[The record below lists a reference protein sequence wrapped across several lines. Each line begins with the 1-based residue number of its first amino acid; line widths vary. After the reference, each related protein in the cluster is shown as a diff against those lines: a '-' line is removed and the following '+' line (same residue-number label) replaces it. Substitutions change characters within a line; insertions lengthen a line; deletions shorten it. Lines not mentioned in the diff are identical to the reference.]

1 MPQSTLWATALLQI
15 YRDCLLSVR
24 LTSHRE
30 FLRKLPNCNDK
41 AEVWERR
48 ISSSL
53 VGELSR
59 LYWPQ
64 RNIHSLHNVANLCCG
79 GVCLLFPKAGVAKGQ
94 KFTNIAFSYIII
106 KRVPSLSSAEVNF
119 SFHLCLH
126 WIGMSGSWPWS
137 KPQSDCSTEVVQT
150 SAGKA
155 IQRVY
160 QFGTAL
166 MWLGFHRKT
175 GRFGCLWN
183 VEEDGADDVER
194 LPTLL
199 QNQILL

>member
-1 MPQSTLWATALLQI
+1 MNFK
-15 YRDCLLSVR
+15 
-24 LTSHRE
+24 E
-30 FLRKLPNCNDK
+30 NCNDK
-41 AEVWERR
+41 ARVWRHR
-48 ISSSL
+48 MSSFL
-53 VGELSR
+53 VGELSH
-59 LYWPQ
+59 LYWLQ
-64 RNIHSLHNVANLCCG
+64 RNIFSLHNLTNLCCD
-79 GVCLLFPKAGVAKGQ
+79 GVCLPFPKAGVAKGQ
-94 KFTNIAFSYIII
+94 KFTNIAFSYSII

-137 KPQSDCSTEVVQT
+137 KPQGDCSLEVVLT

-160 QFGTAL
+160 QFGTVL
-166 MWLGFHRKT
+166 MWLGFHRRT
-175 GRFGCLWN
+175 GRFGCLWKA
-183 VEEDGADDVER
+183 EEDGADHVER

>member
-1 MPQSTLWATALLQI
+1 MVPFIGLIGKTEENRTCLGHKSFCRCSKVLGKCPNQPWKSRFLQAQIFWKYNVMPQSTLWATALLQI

-24 LTSHRE
+24 LTSHSE
-30 FLRKLPNCNDK
+30 FLRKLQNCNDK
-41 AEVWERR
+41 ARVWERR
-48 ISSSL
+48 INSSL

-59 LYWPQ
+59 LHWPQ
-64 RNIHSLHNVANLCCG
+64 RNIFSLHNLANLCCG

-137 KPQSDCSTEVVQT
+137 KPQGDCSTEVV
-150 SAGKA
+150 
-155 IQRVY
+155 
-160 QFGTAL
+160 
-166 MWLGFHRKT
+166 
-175 GRFGCLWN
+175 
-183 VEEDGADDVER
+183 
-194 LPTLL
+194 
-199 QNQILL
+199 

>member
-1 MPQSTLWATALLQI
+1 M
-15 YRDCLLSVR
+15 
-24 LTSHRE
+24 
-30 FLRKLPNCNDK
+30 
-41 AEVWERR
+41 
-48 ISSSL
+48 SSFL
-53 VGELSR
+53 VGELPC
-59 LYWPQ
+59 LYWLQ
-64 RNIHSLHNVANLCCG
+64 INTFCMYSFSNLCCD
-79 GVCLLFPKAGVAKGQ
+79 GVCLLFPKAGTAKGQ
-94 KFTNIAFSYIII
+94 KFTNIAFSYSII
-106 KRVPSLSSAEVNF
+106 KRVLSWSSAEVNF

-137 KPQSDCSTEVVQT
+137 KPEGDCSIEVLQT

-160 QFGTAL
+160 QFGTVL
-166 MWLGFHRKT
+166 MGWDFTEKT

-183 VEEDGADDVER
+183 VEEDGADHVER